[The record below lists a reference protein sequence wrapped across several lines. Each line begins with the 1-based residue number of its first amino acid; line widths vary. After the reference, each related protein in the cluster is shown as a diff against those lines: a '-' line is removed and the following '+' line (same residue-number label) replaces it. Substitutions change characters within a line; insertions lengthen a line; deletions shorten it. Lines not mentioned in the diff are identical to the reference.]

1 MQIRRHLHVK
11 PDASIAHAMGFS
23 MAEIKCRDENGK
35 QIFYRT
41 TWRPQPGWCKR
52 TINSKL
58 ADFARDFERDC
69 KEGRVLTKAEQ
80 ALKKQQEVEAEQRK
94 ITLRKY
100 ATETFMPRKS
110 ATFSGTTTDTYT
122 RCFERIFHYLGN
134 LRMEDIRP
142 VDITNFLLTLAFPKS
157 RCNGKPLSALC

>member
-1 MQIRRHLHVK
+1 M
-11 PDASIAHAMGFS
+11 ASIKERKDKSGTVIS
-23 MAEIKCRDENGK
+23 YEISVFKCRDENGK

-80 ALKKQQEVEAEQRK
+80 ALKKQQEAEAEQRK
-94 ITLRKY
+94 ITLRRY
-100 ATETFMPRKS
+100 ATETFPGESSERSSSPIPLEYVSNS
-110 ATFSGTTTDTYT
+110 ASFFSAAIA
-122 RCFERIFHYLGN
+122 R
-134 LRMEDIRP
+134 
-142 VDITNFLLTLAFPKS
+142 S
-157 RCNGKPLSALC
+157 RLSV